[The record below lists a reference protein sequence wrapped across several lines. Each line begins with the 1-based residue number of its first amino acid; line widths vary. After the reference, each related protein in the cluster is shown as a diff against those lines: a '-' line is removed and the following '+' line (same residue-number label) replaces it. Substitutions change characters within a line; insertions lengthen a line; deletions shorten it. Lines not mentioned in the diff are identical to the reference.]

1 MYNQWMPAANRS
13 LVMEEGDRGECDR
26 IVGSRNTAVSITKRA
41 QMLVLAAR
49 GLSNRQIALEL
60 GANEHVVGRVRKEYR
75 QRGLAVL
82 EDRARPGRPRSSRDE
97 QSVQKVIETV
107 CQAPAK
113 GLSRWSA
120 RTLAGHLGI
129 PSATVNRILRENN
142 LQPHRLRTFTFSP
155 DPQFGEKLLE
165 VVALYMN
172 PPDNAVVLCVDEK
185 TGIQAL
191 DRTQPML
198 PLRATKPRS
207 WTNEYVRHGTRTL
220 LASLD
225 IGTGRVIAHVRK
237 RRTSKDFLAFLD
249 SVVKEYPNQRLAI
262 VLDNLNTHT
271 NEAVRKW
278 LETHQL
284 VSFHYT
290 PTHASWVNL
299 IECFFSILTRQGL
312 QQAVHQ
318 SGKELET
325 FLKSFIQ
332 EYNKRCGPFEWTKGP
347 EKLPMKGQISPAPH
361 KIYQREW
368 NSVIGQSYEGVG
380 GTVQPDDVRVPGVA
394 EPV

>member
-1 MYNQWMPAANRS
+1 MYNREMPAAKEV
-13 LVMEEGDRGECDR
+13 LVMEEGDRSECER
-26 IVGSRNTAVSITKRA
+26 IMRSRKTAVSKARRA

-60 GANEHVVGRVRKEYR
+60 GASAHAVGRVRKEYGR
-75 QRGLAVL
+75 QGLAVL
-82 EDRARPGRPRSSRDE
+82 QDQPRPGRPRSSRDE
-97 QSVQKVIETV
+97 QSIRKVVETV

-120 RTLAGHLGI
+120 RTLGRHLNI
-129 PSATVNRILRENN
+129 ASATVNRILRENK

-155 DPQFGEKLLE
+155 DPQFGGKLLE

-172 PPDNAVVLCVDEK
+172 PPDNAVVLCMDEK

-198 PLRATKPRS
+198 PLRAAKPRG

-225 IGTGRVIAHVRK
+225 IATGRVIAHVRK
-237 RRTSKDFLAFLD
+237 QRTSKDFLAFLD
-249 SVVKEYPNQRLAI
+249 SVVKEYPDQRLYI

-271 NEAVRKW
+271 NEAATKW
-278 LETHQL
+278 LKAHRL

-299 IECFFSILTRQGL
+299 IESFFSILTRQGL
-312 QQAVHQ
+312 RQAVHQ
-318 SGKELET
+318 SGKELEH
-325 FLKSFIQ
+325 FLESFIE

-347 EKLPMKGQISPAPH
+347 EKLRRIIELTEQ
-361 KIYQREW
+361 W
-368 NSVIGQSYEGVG
+368 QS
-380 GTVQPDDVRVPGVA
+380 Q
-394 EPV
+394 

>member
-1 MYNQWMPAANRS
+1 M
-13 LVMEEGDRGECDR
+13 
-26 IVGSRNTAVSITKRA
+26 
-41 QMLVLAAR
+41 
-49 GLSNRQIALEL
+49 
-60 GANEHVVGRVRKEYR
+60 
-75 QRGLAVL
+75 
-82 EDRARPGRPRSSRDE
+82 
-97 QSVQKVIETV
+97 
-107 CQAPAK
+107 
-113 GLSRWSA
+113 
-120 RTLAGHLGI
+120 
-129 PSATVNRILRENN
+129 
-142 LQPHRLRTFTFSP
+142 
-155 DPQFGEKLLE
+155 LE

-271 NEAVRKW
+271 NEAARKW

-318 SGKELET
+318 SAKELEI

-347 EKLPMKGQISPAPH
+347 EKLRRIIELTEQ
-361 KIYQREW
+361 W
-368 NSVIGQSYEGVG
+368 QS
-380 GTVQPDDVRVPGVA
+380 Q
-394 EPV
+394 

>member
-1 MYNQWMPAANRS
+1 MYNGGMPGAKGL
-13 LVMEEGDRGECDR
+13 LVMEEGDRSECER
-26 IVGSRNTAVSITKRA
+26 VVRSRRTAVSIARRA
-41 QMLVLAAR
+41 QMLVLAAS

-60 GANEHVVGRVRKEYR
+60 EVNAHVVGRVRKEYGR
-75 QRGLAVL
+75 QGLAVL
-82 EDRARPGRPRSSRDE
+82 EDRPRSGRPRSSRDE
-97 QSVQKVIETV
+97 QSIKKVVETV
-107 CQAPAK
+107 CQAPTK

-120 RTLAGHLGI
+120 RTLAKQLNI
-129 PSATVNRILRENN
+129 PSATVNRILRENQ

-165 VVALYMN
+165 VVALYMK

-198 PLRATKPRS
+198 PLRAAKPRS

-225 IGTGRVIAHVRK
+225 IASGRVIAHVRK

-249 SVVKEYPNQRLAI
+249 SVVKEYPDQRLYV

-271 NEAVRKW
+271 NEAARKW
-278 LETHQL
+278 LEAHRL

-318 SGKELET
+318 SAKELEQ
-325 FLKSFIQ
+325 FLKTFI
-332 EYNKRCGPFEWTKGP
+332 EVYNERCGPFEWTKGP
-347 EKLPMKGQISPAPH
+347 EKLRRIIELTEQ
-361 KIYQREW
+361 W
-368 NSVIGQSYEGVG
+368 QS
-380 GTVQPDDVRVPGVA
+380 Q
-394 EPV
+394 

>member
-1 MYNQWMPAANRS
+1 MPGAKGL
-13 LVMEEGDRGECDR
+13 LVMEEGDRSECER
-26 IVGSRNTAVSITKRA
+26 VVRSRRTAVSIARRA
-41 QMLVLAAR
+41 QMLVLAAS

-60 GANEHVVGRVRKEYR
+60 EVNAHVVGRVRKEYGR
-75 QRGLAVL
+75 QGLAVL
-82 EDRARPGRPRSSRDE
+82 EDRPRSGRPRSSRDE
-97 QSVQKVIETV
+97 QSIKKVVETV
-107 CQAPAK
+107 CQAPTK

-120 RTLAGHLGI
+120 RTLAKQLNI
-129 PSATVNRILRENN
+129 PSATVNRILRENQ

-165 VVALYMN
+165 VVALYMK

-198 PLRATKPRS
+198 PLRAAKPRS

-225 IGTGRVIAHVRK
+225 IASGRVIAHVRK

-249 SVVKEYPNQRLAI
+249 SVVKEYPDQRLYV

-271 NEAVRKW
+271 NEAARKW
-278 LETHQL
+278 LEAHRL

-318 SGKELET
+318 SAKELEQ
-325 FLKSFIQ
+325 FLKTFI
-332 EYNKRCGPFEWTKGP
+332 EVYNERCGPFEWTKGP
-347 EKLPMKGQISPAPH
+347 EKLRRIIELTEQ
-361 KIYQREW
+361 W
-368 NSVIGQSYEGVG
+368 QS
-380 GTVQPDDVRVPGVA
+380 Q
-394 EPV
+394 

>member
-1 MYNQWMPAANRS
+1 MCNGEMPGAKGL
-13 LVMEEGDRGECDR
+13 LVMEEGDRSECER
-26 IVGSRNTAVSITKRA
+26 IVRSRRTAVSIARRA
-41 QMLVLAAR
+41 QMLVLAAS

-60 GANEHVVGRVRKEYR
+60 EVNAHVVGRVRKEYER
-75 QRGLAVL
+75 QGLAVL
-82 EDRARPGRPRSSRDE
+82 EDRPRSGRPRSSRDE
-97 QSVQKVIETV
+97 QSVKRVVETV

-120 RTLAGHLGI
+120 RTLAKQLNI
-129 PSATVNRILRENN
+129 PSATVNRILRENQ

-165 VVALYMN
+165 VVALYMK

-198 PLRATKPRS
+198 PLRAAKPRS

-225 IGTGRVIAHVRK
+225 IASGRVIAHVRK

-249 SVVKEYPNQRLAI
+249 SVVKEYPDQRLYV

-271 NEAVRKW
+271 NEAARKW
-278 LETHQL
+278 LEAHRL

-318 SGKELET
+318 SAKELEQ
-325 FLKSFIQ
+325 FLKTFI
-332 EYNKRCGPFEWTKGP
+332 EVYNQRCGPFECTKG
-347 EKLPMKGQISPAPH
+347 
-361 KIYQREW
+361 QR
-368 NSVIGQSYEGVG
+368 NS
-380 GTVQPDDVRVPGVA
+380 A
-394 EPV
+394 ESLN

>member
-1 MYNQWMPAANRS
+1 MPGAKGL
-13 LVMEEGDRGECDR
+13 LVMEEGDRSECER
-26 IVGSRNTAVSITKRA
+26 IVRRRRTAVSIARRA
-41 QMLVLAAR
+41 QMLVLAAS

-60 GANEHVVGRVRKEYR
+60 EVNAHVVGRVRKEYGR
-75 QRGLAVL
+75 QGLAVL
-82 EDRARPGRPRSSRDE
+82 EDRPRSGRPRSSRDE
-97 QSVQKVIETV
+97 QSIKKVVETV

-120 RTLAGHLGI
+120 RTLAKQLNI
-129 PSATVNRILRENN
+129 PSATVNRILRENQ

-165 VVALYMN
+165 VVALYMK

-198 PLRATKPRS
+198 PLRAAKPRS

-225 IGTGRVIAHVRK
+225 IASGRVIAHVRK

-249 SVVKEYPNQRLAI
+249 SVVKEYPDQRLYV

-271 NEAVRKW
+271 NEAARKW
-278 LETHQL
+278 LEAHRL

-318 SGKELET
+318 SAKELEQ
-325 FLKSFIQ
+325 FLKTFI
-332 EYNKRCGPFEWTKGP
+332 EVYNERCGPFEWTKGP
-347 EKLPMKGQISPAPH
+347 EKLRRIIELTEQ
-361 KIYQREW
+361 W
-368 NSVIGQSYEGVG
+368 QS
-380 GTVQPDDVRVPGVA
+380 Q
-394 EPV
+394 

>member
-1 MYNQWMPAANRS
+1 MYHGEMPGANGL
-13 LVMEEGDRGECDR
+13 LVMEEGDRCECER
-26 IVGSRNTAVSITKRA
+26 IVRSRRTAVSIARRA
-41 QMLVLAAR
+41 QMLVLAAS

-60 GANEHVVGRVRKEYR
+60 EVNAHVVGRVRKEYGR
-75 QRGLAVL
+75 QGLAVL
-82 EDRARPGRPRSSRDE
+82 EDRPRSGRPRSSRDE
-97 QSVQKVIETV
+97 QSIKKVVETV

-120 RTLAGHLGI
+120 RTLAKQLNI
-129 PSATVNRILRENN
+129 PSATVNRILRENQ

-165 VVALYMN
+165 VVALYMK

-198 PLRATKPRS
+198 PLRAAKPRS

-220 LASLD
+220 LAGLD
-225 IGTGRVIAHVRK
+225 IASGRVIAHVRK

-249 SVVKEYPNQRLAI
+249 SVVKEYPDQRLYV

-271 NEAVRKW
+271 NEAARKW
-278 LETHQL
+278 LEAHRL

-290 PTHASWVNL
+290 PTLASWVNL

-312 QQAVHQ
+312 RQAVHQ
-318 SGKELET
+318 SAKELEQ
-325 FLKSFIQ
+325 FLKTFI
-332 EYNKRCGPFEWTKGP
+332 EVYNQRCGPFEWTKGP
-347 EKLPMKGQISPAPH
+347 EKLRRIIELTEQ
-361 KIYQREW
+361 W
-368 NSVIGQSYEGVG
+368 QS
-380 GTVQPDDVRVPGVA
+380 Q
-394 EPV
+394 